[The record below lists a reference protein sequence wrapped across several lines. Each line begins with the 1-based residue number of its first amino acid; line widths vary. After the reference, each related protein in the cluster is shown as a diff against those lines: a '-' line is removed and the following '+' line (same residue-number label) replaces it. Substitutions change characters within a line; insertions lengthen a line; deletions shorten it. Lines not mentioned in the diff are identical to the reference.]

1 MTTPH
6 AGPASCSG
14 APPATPPGI
23 VRAGWVLGLLAAFA
37 CSKGP
42 APRAP
47 DAVGAARTSRSGEPV
62 VGGLGKSVFDG
73 EAIDLRVSPD
83 GATVSFLVD
92 AEKPKLDGIPPQMRL
107 GVLTVAATDGS
118 WVRKLANGVIN
129 VPGGSLVSSD
139 SHWMAYLA
147 GYNTAAQ
154 QGELFLADLTS
165 GKAEPIRLG
174 GDVTYMFFSDDGHA
188 IAFVDAGTLKAGQVP
203 NGPFRELAAEV
214 ATAEFPADPEAL
226 FFRRKSTGG
235 GGLYLASLTGKGAPK
250 KVADAVGDYR
260 FTKDG
265 RTLAFT
271 ARSASDP
278 QSYDLFVTDTRTL
291 KPKSIARNATSFR
304 FSPDGAVLAHI
315 EGTLDQQPGELFI
328 SSASGEGMRKVG
340 DRVKEF
346 SFAKDSRRLGFR
358 QRYYEQ
364 TLKNDQT
371 ERLGELTT
379 VALPAGEPKSIARKV
394 SSYQFSADSSAVAYV
409 ISVSQPTPSRDLY
422 LVAGDGEA
430 VRLKE
435 WVYDYVFTPKGDQLL
450 FRTDCIRDGRACNLL
465 STDLSQPA
473 AKPKLLSE
481 GIFGFV
487 LSTDGQRVLV
497 LYPRMQTGEV
507 YDVGV
512 YNLGSGQ
519 RKTLEQQIRLP
530 AFFLDGAGSKVAYT
544 VVEPGR
550 RGVYVASQVP

>member
-1 MTTPH
+1 MNQP
-6 AGPASCSG
+6 
-14 APPATPPGI
+14 
-23 VRAGWVLGLLAAFA
+23 VRAALLVGLLALVA

-42 APRAP
+42 PPSAP
-47 DAVGAARTSRSGEPV
+47 GAAGPRGAQPL
-62 VGGLGKSVFDG
+62 VGGVGKSVFEG
-73 EAIDLRVSPD
+73 EAIDLRIAPD
-83 GATVSFLVD
+83 GATVTFLVD

-107 GVLTVAATDGS
+107 GVLTAAATDGS
-118 WVRKLANGVIN
+118 WMRKLANGVIN
-129 VPGGSLVSSD
+129 VPGGSLISSD
-139 SHWMAYLA
+139 SHWVAYLA

-165 GKAEPIRLG
+165 GKAEPVRLG
-174 GDVTYMFFSDDGHA
+174 GDVTYMVFSDDAHA

-214 ATAEFPADPEAL
+214 ATAEFPADPEEV

-235 GGLYLASLTGKGAPK
+235 GGLYLASLSGKGAPR
-250 KVADAVGDYR
+250 KVSDAVGDYR

-265 RTLAFT
+265 RTLGYT

-278 QSYDLFVTDTRTL
+278 QSYDLFVTDTRAL
-291 KPKSIARNATSFR
+291 KPKAVARNVTSFR

-315 EGTLDQQPGELFI
+315 QGTLDQQPGELFI
-328 SSASGEGMRKVG
+328 SSATGERMRKVG
-340 DRVKEF
+340 DKVKEF
-346 SFAKDSRRLGFR
+346 TFAKDSKRLGFR

-364 TLKNDQT
+364 TLKNEQT

-379 VALPAGEPKSIARKV
+379 VSLPDGEPKSISRKV
-394 SSYQFSADSSAVAYV
+394 TSYQFSADSSAVAYV

-422 LVAGDGEA
+422 LAPAQGEV
-430 VRLKE
+430 VRIKE
-435 WVYDYVFTPKGDQLL
+435 WVYDYVFTPKGDRLL
-450 FRTDCIRDGRACNLL
+450 FRTDCVRDGRACNLL
-465 STDLSQPA
+465 SADLSQPA
-473 AKPKLLSE
+473 AKPKLLEE
-481 GIFGFV
+481 GVFGFV

-497 LYPRMQTGEV
+497 LYPRMQAGEV

-512 YNLGSGQ
+512 YNLGSGV

-530 AFFLDGAGSKVAYT
+530 AFFLDGAGSRLAYT

-550 RGVYVASQVP
+550 KGVYVASQVP